1 MRILITGA
9 GGMLGKE
16 LAVLLP
22 SANEVLPLG
31 HSECDIT
38 VESQVERM
46 FREWRP
52 DLVVNCAACAD
63 VDGCE
68 LDSERAFAVNATGAG
83 HVARAA
89 ERLASRLFHISTDYV
104 FDGQKRTPYTETD
117 PPHPINAYGQSKW
130 EGEKQVLERNGR
142 STAHLVIRT
151 SWLFGI
157 HRPSFVEKVMAEA
170 QSQTELQAVTDQI
183 ASPTWT
189 FHLAQKIAELAG
201 KPATGIL
208 HVVNG
213 GECSRYEMAQAIV
226 EILGRPVTI
235 KPIAWPQL
243 NRPAKRPAY
252 SVLDCRRLVQLGLSP
267 LPHWKQALEEHLRFR
282 HRVTMMAQKI

>member
-1 MRILITGA
+1 
-9 GGMLGKE
+9 MLGKE

-22 SANEVLPLG
+22 SAHQVLPLG

-38 VESQVERM
+38 VESQVQRV

-89 ERLASRLFHISTDYV
+89 EQLAARLFHISTDYV

-117 PPHPINAYGQSKW
+117 PPNPINVYGKSKW
-130 EGEKQVLERNGR
+130 EGEKQVLEHNGR
-142 STAHLVIRT
+142 FTPHLVIRT

-157 HRPSFVEKVMAEA
+157 HRPSFVEKIMAEA
-170 QSQTELQAVTDQI
+170 QSQTELQAVSDQVS
-183 ASPTWT
+183 SPTWT
-189 FHLAQKIAELAG
+189 FHLAQKIAELA
-201 KPATGIL
+201 KLPAAGIL
-208 HVVNG
+208 QIVNG
-213 GECSRYEMAQAIV
+213 GECSRCEMARAIV

-235 KPIAWPQL
+235 KPVAWPQL
-243 NRPAKRPAY
+243 NRPAKRLAY
-252 SVLDCRRLVQLGLSP
+252 SVQDCRRLQQLGLAP
-267 LPHWKQALEEHLRFR
+267 LPHWKQALEEYFLLRQALPEVLKGR
-282 HRVTMMAQKI
+282 